1 MLFPPECN
9 VPVKRMPAR
18 DVSISD
24 IEGNGER
31 VAVLC
36 TVVDFNASTIEG
48 KVDDG
53 TGIATVVLED
63 VLFAE
68 RMRPGALVRIVGRA
82 YKSEE
87 GLLIRAEIVQDMSGI
102 DPALYNKVREIE
114 RRVYD
119 EAGLR

>member
-1 MLFPPECN
+1 MH
-9 VPVKRMPAR
+9 AR
-18 DVSISD
+18 DLTISK
-24 IEGNGER
+24 IEGKGER

-36 TVVDFNASTIEG
+36 TVVDFDAGTVEG
-48 KVDDG
+48 KIDDG

-68 RMRPGALVRIVGRA
+68 RMRPGALVRVVGRA

-87 GLLIRAEIVQDMSGI
+87 GLLIRVELVQDMGEV
-102 DPALYNKVREIE
+102 DPSLYNRVRELE

-119 EAGLR
+119 EAGV